1 MRNKKEIEELKEK
14 IKKLEDY
21 NKYLERKKIG
31 TQIIK
36 ENAKNWGFLL
46 PSFVRDIYVIYA
58 DEQHQKE
65 EKLLISEDLHIELAK
80 KIEIM
85 YEDDFTIFINTHDF
99 IIEVSKNTK
108 KINKYYPSDLKKLK
122 MIVKEFENEA
132 KNKQV
137 SKTRTKPKVNTNRW
151 FGTLFYL

>member
-36 ENAKNWGFLL
+36 ENAKNWVLSL
-46 PSFVRDIYVIYA
+46 PSIVRDIYVVYA

-108 KINKYYPSDLKKLK
+108 KINEYYPSDLKKLK

-137 SKTRTKPKVNTNRW
+137 SKVRTKPKVNTNR
-151 FGTLFYL
+151 

>member
-36 ENAKNWGFLL
+36 ENAKNWVLSL

-65 EKLLISEDLHIELAK
+65 EKLLICEDLHIELTK

-108 KINKYYPSDLKKLK
+108 KINEYYPSDLKKLK

-137 SKTRTKPKVNTNRW
+137 SKTRTKPKVNTNR
-151 FGTLFYL
+151 